1 MQSAEYSS
9 SCLDVSFMN
18 HHVLRLLA
26 LRLEQQQQQSCLK
39 QTLIGF
45 KIEAFFKV
53 LKR

>member
-26 LRLEQQQQQSCLK
+26 LCVEQQQQQQQPCLK
-39 QTLIGF
+39 QMLIGF
-45 KIEAFFKV
+45 KIAFF
-53 LKR
+53 

>member
-1 MQSAEYSS
+1 MQSTEYSS

-26 LRLEQQQQQSCLK
+26 LRLEQQQPCLK

-45 KIEAFFKV
+45 KIEAFF
-53 LKR
+53 